1 MHPKSPFLSNAGVA
15 SFTFLTHDSLQ
26 IMSLLI
32 SEDPAGWAGCTLGQK
47 NREMVKRESAK
58 PGGKY
63 SPVSAA
69 AQGEGLQVCDKGWK
83 ETKRDGWAPKGGD
96 LDANISCSS
105 FARSSMQMLQRE
117 G

>member
-1 MHPKSPFLSNAGVA
+1 MHPKSPFVSNTRVA
-15 SFTFLTHDSLQ
+15 SFTFITCDSLH
-26 IMSLLI
+26 IISLLV
-32 SEDPAGWAGCTLGQK
+32 SEDPAGWASCTLGWK
-47 NREMVKRESAK
+47 NRAMVKQKGAK

-63 SPVSAA
+63 TPVSAA

-105 FARSSMQMLQRE
+105 FARSSMQVLQRE